1 MAHRQQSVSLHR
13 LCMSAAPSELHRL
26 LGCRHPVLLA
36 PMAGIGGGRLARA
49 VSEAG
54 GFGFVGGGYGDEQ
67 WLQEQLQLVE
77 GVPFGVGFITWALQ
91 KRPHLLA
98 QAMDAGASAI
108 LLSFGDIRPFAKSV
122 HVAGR
127 VLIAQVQTV
136 SQAREAEAEGAHI
149 IVAQGGEGGGHS
161 GVRGTMALVPAV
173 IDAINV
179 PVVAAGGIAD
189 GRGLAAALAL
199 GAQGVLCGTAFYAA
213 EESLA
218 HPQAKRLL
226 TQASGDATT
235 KSELF
240 DVARGLNWPP
250 GPWGLRTLQNTL
262 TEQWSGAS
270 SAALQAHQ
278 ESLQAT
284 VAQARLSSDHRQ
296 APIIAGEAA
305 DLVRKVQPA
314 AVIVNQ
320 MVTTARKSLAR
331 LARIHP
337 VSAMSLE
344 P

>member
-1 MAHRQQSVSLHR
+1 MSV
-13 LCMSAAPSELHRL
+13 APSELHRL

-54 GFGFVGGGYGDEQ
+54 GFGFIGGGYGDAR
-67 WLQEQLQLVE
+67 WLQEQLLLVE

-91 KRPHLLA
+91 ERPHLLA
-98 QAMDAGASAI
+98 QAMDAGASTI

-122 HVAGR
+122 RAAGR
-127 VLIAQVQTV
+127 TLVAQVQTLA
-136 SQAREAEAEGAHI
+136 QAREAEGEGAHI

-173 IDAINV
+173 VDAV
-179 PVVAAGGIAD
+179 DAPVVAAGGIAD
-189 GRGLAAALAL
+189 GRGLTAALAL

-218 HPQAKRLL
+218 PPDAKRLL
-226 TQASGDATT
+226 ALASGDATI

-250 GPWGLRTLQNTL
+250 GPWGLRTLQNAL

-270 SAALQAHQ
+270 SAALHAHQ

-284 VAQARLSSDHRQ
+284 VAQARRSSDYRQ
-296 APIIAGEAA
+296 APIIAGEAV
-305 DLVRKVQPA
+305 DLVRHVQPA

-320 MVTTARKSLAR
+320 MVTTARKSLAHLVR
-331 LARIHP
+331 MYP
-337 VSAMSLE
+337 DNAMSQE